1 MSTHGT
7 AYKNSVRSR
16 ERALLQRPAA
26 QFGIGRRWIGC
37 GWRLFLRNPW
47 QFGGMGLV
55 SAIVFLIS
63 SSIPLFGGALTALI
77 GPIFLASA
85 YLATE
90 EASMQKRTVPR
101 SKRKAALIHSP
112 NALLRTFDDEQRS
125 LLVFA
130 VSVYFAVAVVLLN
143 ILEHLVTGG
152 PYPAGSWL
160 SIGVGPLLG
169 QLTAAL
175 LILALHLV
183 VAAPVI
189 YALPLVFFQNESLI
203 PAMLFSVRMSLRH
216 VFALLVVLG
225 LLLGLYFLGVVAAL
239 WSGWAKHL
247 VWLLA
252 GPVVL
257 PLAVTSAYCSY
268 RTVFPRER
276 SAEACLGE

>member
-1 MSTHGT
+1 
-7 AYKNSVRSR
+7 
-16 ERALLQRPAA
+16 
-26 QFGIGRRWIGC
+26 
-37 GWRLFLRNPW
+37 
-47 QFGGMGLV
+47 
-55 SAIVFLIS
+55 
-63 SSIPLFGGALTALI
+63 
-77 GPIFLASA
+77 
-85 YLATE
+85 
-90 EASMQKRTVPR
+90 
-101 SKRKAALIHSP
+101 
-112 NALLRTFDDEQRS
+112 
-125 LLVFA
+125 
-130 VSVYFAVAVVLLN
+130 VAVVLLN